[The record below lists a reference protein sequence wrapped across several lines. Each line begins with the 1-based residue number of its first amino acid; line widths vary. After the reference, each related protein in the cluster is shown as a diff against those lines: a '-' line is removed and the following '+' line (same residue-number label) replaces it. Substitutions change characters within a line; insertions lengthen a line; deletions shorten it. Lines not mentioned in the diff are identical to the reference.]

1 MGDHGD
7 DDKKAHVVVLASP
20 GMGHVTPLLELAK
33 TLVLHLGFHVS
44 FLAIPA
50 EEASPAQIHL
60 LRSPN
65 LPPDLH
71 VIDLPRAHVSS
82 TLRHDMGV
90 FSRLCVVVR
99 EALRFLPPFL
109 NQNSVNALIT
119 DPFCLAAFDI
129 FDDDDVSV
137 PTYVFFTSSAS
148 LLALTFYLPTLDEIV
163 VGDYSKISDEVRVPG
178 CKPLPVEDLINDV
191 LDRQVLPISNRLPTV
206 AGILL
211 NTWEELEQV
220 TLRSF
225 RETPFFL
232 QIPIPPVYPIGP
244 ITKRDPEPAVKS
256 STSHANLISWLDK
269 QPSCSVVYVSF
280 GSGGTLSAEQT
291 NELARGLELSGQ
303 RFVWVARP
311 PAEANASGNF
321 FNAGDEVEDPATYL
335 EQGFR
340 DRTEGVGMVIS
351 SWAPQEEVLRHPSI
365 AGFLTHCGW
374 NSLLESIVYGVP
386 MIAWPMYNEQ
396 RMNARMLIEMGLAVK
411 PEVGEGKRVV
421 GWSEIEK
428 VVRMIVEGEQGMLIR
443 SRVREFQNSALRAFN
458 NGSLACVA
466 NQWKVES
473 GL

>member
-1 MGDHGD
+1 MVLAESEIATTPHVAVVSSPGMGHIIPLFEFARCLVTLHGLHVSFLNITTEASTAQMQLLHSPNLPSGLDVVDLPLVDLSTLVSKDALVLTRLSINVEQSFGCLKSVLLNLVCIRRVYKRRTRNMGDHGD

-211 NTWEELEQV
+211 NTWEELEQ
-220 TLRSF
+220 
-225 RETPFFL
+225 
-232 QIPIPPVYPIGP
+232 
-244 ITKRDPEPAVKS
+244 
-256 STSHANLISWLDK
+256 
-269 QPSCSVVYVSF
+269 
-280 GSGGTLSAEQT
+280 
-291 NELARGLELSGQ
+291 
-303 RFVWVARP
+303 
-311 PAEANASGNF
+311 
-321 FNAGDEVEDPATYL
+321 
-335 EQGFR
+335 
-340 DRTEGVGMVIS
+340 
-351 SWAPQEEVLRHPSI
+351 
-365 AGFLTHCGW
+365 
-374 NSLLESIVYGVP
+374 
-386 MIAWPMYNEQ
+386 